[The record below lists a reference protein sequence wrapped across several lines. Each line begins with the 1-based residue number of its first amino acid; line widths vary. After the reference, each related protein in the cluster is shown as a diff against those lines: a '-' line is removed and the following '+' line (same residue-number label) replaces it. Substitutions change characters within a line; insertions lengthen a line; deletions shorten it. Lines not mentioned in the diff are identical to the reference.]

1 MPYCKSCGA
10 YIPDGLTACL
20 ACGYDDTVVQAGAA
34 SQKQAAP
41 KPERNDDVREVMER
55 HRRLQQE
62 KNKQW
67 AEKEKERREQQRENR
82 RWAQEEYAVCCHS
95 RPYRT
100 TPRWHAPSAS
110 DIAIVLVR

>member
-41 KPERNDDVREVMER
+41 KPERNDDVR
-55 HRRLQQE
+55 
-62 KNKQW
+62 
-67 AEKEKERREQQRENR
+67 
-82 RWAQEEYAVCCHS
+82 
-95 RPYRT
+95 
-100 TPRWHAPSAS
+100 
-110 DIAIVLVR
+110 